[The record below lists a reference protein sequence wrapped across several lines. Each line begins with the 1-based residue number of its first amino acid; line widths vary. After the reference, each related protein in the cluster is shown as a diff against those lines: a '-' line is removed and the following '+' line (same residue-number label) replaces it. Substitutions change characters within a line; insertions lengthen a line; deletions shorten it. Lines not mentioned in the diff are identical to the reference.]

1 MNDNISKIKDRLN
14 VVDVVSGYLKLHK
27 AGVNFKAPCPFH
39 NEKTPSF
46 FVSPERQI
54 WHCFGCQKGGD
65 IFAFIKEMEGVE
77 FPEALRI
84 LAARAGIELEEFDSA
99 IKDSKDCLYQICEL
113 SARFFEKQLGRS
125 DTGQR
130 AVGYLKSRGLEEA
143 TMAKFRLGFA
153 PNTWDALTKYLR
165 NSGFTEKEII
175 DAGMVIKRQPTT
187 DNRQPTTGIYDRFRS
202 RIIFPISDVNGR
214 VVGFTGRIFPAE
226 GGFGSGG
233 EIKEAKYINTPQTLI
248 YDKSRILYG
257 LEHSR
262 GDIRKK
268 NKCLLVEGNMDAIM
282 SYQAGVTNVVASSGT
297 ALTPMHL
304 AILKRYTSN
313 LDFCFDTDSAGALAT
328 KRGIGMAL
336 GQDFNVKAV
345 SLDDPAP
352 SLSADRQS
360 AVADEGRAWGG
371 AGKECK
377 DPADYVQKYGKE
389 WEKVVSSAKPVVEFY
404 FEKAK
409 ENYRPES
416 AESKKNVILAVAP
429 FVKRLSSRVER
440 SHWTSQLA
448 YLLRVK
454 EEAVEA
460 DIASAQDDLNIYE
473 TSARASSDAAKPKPS
488 LVVKLEAP
496 DIMNEALLSVVIKNP
511 ALFKQEITALDKS
524 FLNPLASQ
532 AFEEMIKEDL
542 TQFNFGNFAAKF
554 DSDKT
559 LDLEFIYLK
568 SQSLWENFKD
578 DELKAEF
585 NNIFNKLK
593 QKIINARLA
602 DLGFEM
608 RAAEAAGDKGKIADL
623 AGRFNQLTQEL
634 AEIHKI

>member
-99 IKDSKDCLYQICEL
+99 IKDSKDRLYQICEL

-226 GGFGSGG
+226 GGSASGG

>member
-1 MNDNISKIKDRLN
+1 MNDNISKIKDRLS

-226 GGFGSGG
+226 GGSASGG

-371 AGKECK
+371 GGKEGK

-532 AFEEMIKEDL
+532 AFEEMTKEDL

>member
-1 MNDNISKIKDRLN
+1 MDNISKIKDRLG

-27 AGVNFKAPCPFH
+27 AGINFKAPCPFH

-65 IFAFIKEMEGVE
+65 IFAFVKEIEGVE

-99 IKDSKDCLYQICEL
+99 IKDSKDRLYQICES
-113 SARFFEKQLGRS
+113 SAKFFEKQLS
-125 DTGQR
+125 HSNTGQR
-130 AVGYLKSRGLEEA
+130 ALEYLKSRGLEEA
-143 TMAKFRLGFA
+143 TIAKFRLGFA
-153 PNTWDALTKYLR
+153 PNTWDALSGYLR

-175 DAGMVIKRQPTT
+175 DAGVVIKRESE
-187 DNRQPTTGIYDRFRS
+187 GIYDRFRS
-202 RIIFPISDVNGR
+202 RIMFPISDVNGR
-214 VVGFTGRIFPAE
+214 VVGFTGRIFDGDE
-226 GGFGSGG
+226 
-233 EIKEAKYINTPQTLI
+233 KEAKYINTPQTLI

-268 NKCLLVEGNMDAIM
+268 DKCLLVEGNMDAIM

-304 AILKRYTSN
+304 AILKRYTGN

-336 GQDFNVKAV
+336 GQDINVKVV
-345 SLDDPAP
+345 SLND
-352 SLSADRQS
+352 
-360 AVADEGRAWGG
+360 
-371 AGKECK
+371 KECK
-377 DPADYVQKYGKE
+377 DPADYVKKYGKG
-389 WEKVVSSAKPVVEFY
+389 WEAVVSSAKPVLEFY

-429 FVKRLSSRVER
+429 FIKRLLSRVER
-440 SHWTSQLA
+440 SHWVSQLA
-448 YLLRVK
+448 YLLRAK

-460 DIASAQDDLNIYE
+460 DIMSAPDDLNVYE
-473 TSARASSDAAKPKPS
+473 TSAQTAPDVSKPKPS

-496 DIMNEALLSVVIKNP
+496 DILNEALLSVVIKNP
-511 ALFKQEITALDKS
+511 ALFKQEIAVLDKS

-532 AFEEMIKEDL
+532 VFEEMTKEDL
-542 TQFNFGNFAAKF
+542 EQFNFGNFAVKF

-559 LDLEFIYLK
+559 LDLEFVYLK
-568 SQSLWENFKD
+568 SQALWENFKD
-578 DELKAEF
+578 EELKTEF
-585 NNIFNKLK
+585 SSIFNKLK
-593 QKIINARLA
+593 QKTINTRLA
-602 DLGFEM
+602 DLGFEI
-608 RAAEAAGDKGKIADL
+608 RAAEAAGDKDKIATL
-623 AGRFNQLTQEL
+623 ATRFSELTQEL
-634 AEIHKI
+634 AEIHNFQISTEIPGLKHGTFSEKTNSNAKI

>member
-153 PNTWDALTKYLR
+153 PNTWDALSIYLR
-165 NSGFTEKEII
+165 DSGFTEKEII
-175 DAGMVIKRQPTT
+175 DAGPSIKRQPIINNQETI
-187 DNRQPTTGIYDRFRS
+187 TGIYDRFRS

-226 GGFGSGG
+226 GGSASGG

>member
-1 MNDNISKIKDRLN
+1 
-14 VVDVVSGYLKLHK
+14 
-27 AGVNFKAPCPFH
+27 
-39 NEKTPSF
+39 
-46 FVSPERQI
+46 
-54 WHCFGCQKGGD
+54 
-65 IFAFIKEMEGVE
+65 
-77 FPEALRI
+77 
-84 LAARAGIELEEFDSA
+84 
-99 IKDSKDCLYQICEL
+99 
-113 SARFFEKQLGRS
+113 
-125 DTGQR
+125 
-130 AVGYLKSRGLEEA
+130 
-143 TMAKFRLGFA
+143 
-153 PNTWDALTKYLR
+153 
-165 NSGFTEKEII
+165 
-175 DAGMVIKRQPTT
+175 
-187 DNRQPTTGIYDRFRS
+187 
-202 RIIFPISDVNGR
+202 
-214 VVGFTGRIFPAE
+214 
-226 GGFGSGG
+226 
-233 EIKEAKYINTPQTLI
+233 
-248 YDKSRILYG
+248 
-257 LEHSR
+257 
-262 GDIRKK
+262 
-268 NKCLLVEGNMDAIM
+268 MDAIM